1 MNNENKSRKM
11 RRRDIMG
18 KYIKR
23 EGNDKGIELL
33 IRINNEIRIKSK
45 RYKVYNKYKN
55 NNPNISQ
62 VIKRKKKRMRCTES
76 NVL

>member
-1 MNNENKSRKM
+1 
-11 RRRDIMG
+11 MG

-55 NNPNISQ
+55 NNPNIS
-62 VIKRKKKRMRCTES
+62 
-76 NVL
+76 

>member
-33 IRINNEIRIKSK
+33 TTINNEIRIKSK

-55 NNPNISQ
+55 NNPNIS
-62 VIKRKKKRMRCTES
+62 
-76 NVL
+76 